1 MLKRR
6 VRSLLVGLLA
16 LVALAVGIF
25 AAVKV
30 GKIEKTKD
38 LGLTAYSIGS
48 IAEVSGAEEKS

>member
-1 MLKRR
+1 M
-6 VRSLLVGLLA
+6 A

-48 IAEVSGAEEKS
+48 IAEVAERKRRVRAL